1 MYNVDSNILEKY
13 ASDSREIFVRATFN
27 GTHKV
32 NGDYIKTFTVSDS
45 VSGSNDTLSLGN
57 ACSAKLELDMFMP
70 PTTGYTYTDAE
81 TGETTTYND
90 FVGLANAEIKLEVGV
105 EVDGEVKFTPIG
117 VFFIDSYESKNEFR
131 SVKITAFDGMLKID
145 NALGSSYTCSLSV
158 SNPTALDVL
167 KDILTQA
174 GISTA
179 YIGEAT
185 SGGSSWQAYPQTA
198 AGIKYSDAGEK
209 TNTNTSIGMNT
220 PFWISANA
228 NDIEFILVSDSQTF
242 PSAIKVLYF
251 SDENLT
257 NLLSV
262 NNYEVDTEFITDSG
276 LGWEVEVQ
284 TTTPVHS
291 ESIYVVFCADIPS
304 YSTSDLKLY
313 IGIDQNIPRVINYV
327 NSAVTIPNP
336 NTVDVSARTM
346 LGYMAGILGCNAK
359 FDRNGHFILKR
370 IGGNTEVDI
379 DRPQQYMDGFQKT
392 TADILTIG
400 YLTTGSDTNG
410 EGQGEVVSVGSGTF
424 GFNFE
429 NPYIP
434 LTVNMQP
441 DIVAN
446 TILDLYKNTAFL
458 SGSVKYRYDPSIDCG
473 DIVCVEG
480 NEGDYFKV
488 IVLGH
493 KISMTGGLSATVECI
508 INTDTAKEFVSTP
521 SSKKLT
527 SKFNDFIT
535 KYQDIV
541 KVLTSVSGGFVKEVR
556 DSSEKVRALAITQ
569 SDIEVE
575 WDETNNKVVVV
586 HSYDSSVPMWVWS
599 YGGLSFSN
607 NGGASYEVAI
617 NMRGEIYSNN
627 LVSARGTI
635 GSFTIDDASIT
646 YKGGLFTDYVPSSG
660 NGTAYRVFIQPAY
673 VDNTNA
679 AADTWVISTQKAT
692 VTNGS
697 IGRYTGTFVVHAD
710 GDVDTTGNMDIG
722 GILKINRYIQDMR
735 GYEVFATNNNYVFG
749 YGAYANGLPTYLEG
763 KSVNIT
769 VNGGI
774 DIRSTLTFNTIKWDG
789 VAMPTIESNSDLF
802 INVPKDKAIFLQ
814 APGGVYVYG
823 NNLQVRTDAIIDGNI
838 KANSTIICPKGLA
851 LNDDGYLDLHKSGN
865 VLTVGSGMGSITL
878 NAANDGIIKCTSD
891 FRLNFRAVSGSVP
904 LVVNTSGTVTAATSS
919 ERYKENV
926 TKKLNDDLNPDNLY
940 NLPIKQYNYKPEY
953 KDCELVSG
961 TQIGITAEDVDKYYP
976 NACIYNEN
984 GEPESWQDRI
994 MIPAMLKL
1002 IQEQKQ
1008 EIESLK
1014 QRLEKIEKEQG
1025 DYNA

>member
-1 MYNVDSNILEKY
+1 MYNVDSNILAKY

-45 VSGSNDTLSLGN
+45 VSGSNDNLSLGN

-70 PTTGYTYTDAE
+70 PATGYTYTDAE

-105 EVDGEVKFTPIG
+105 EVDGVVKFTPIG

-145 NALGSSYTCSLSV
+145 NALGSSYTCSLTAA
-158 SNPTALDVL
+158 NPTALNVL

-174 GISTA
+174 GISTD

-185 SGGSSWQAYPQTA
+185 SGGNSWQAYPQTS
-198 AGIKYSDAGEK
+198 AGIKYSDTGEK

-220 PFWISANA
+220 PFWISATA
-228 NDIEFILVSDSQTF
+228 SDIEFILVSDSQTF
-242 PSAIKVLYF
+242 PSTIKVLYF

-262 NNYEVDTEFITDSG
+262 NNYEVNTEFIFDAG
-276 LGWEVEVQ
+276 LGWQVDVQ
-284 TTTPVHS
+284 TTTPAHS
-291 ESIYVVFCADIPS
+291 KPIYVVFCADIPS
-304 YSTSDLKLY
+304 YSASDLELY
-313 IGIDQNIPRVINYV
+313 IGINQNIPRVTNYV
-327 NSAVTIPNP
+327 NPAVTIPNP

-359 FDRNGHFILKR
+359 FNRNGHFVLKR
-370 IGGNTEVDI
+370 IGGNTEIDI
-379 DRPQQYMDGFQKT
+379 NRPQQYMDGFQKT
-392 TADILTIG
+392 TTDILTIG

-410 EGQGEVVSVGSGTF
+410 EGQGEVVTVGSGTF

-434 LTVNMQP
+434 LTVNVQP
-441 DIVAN
+441 SIVAN
-446 TILDLYKNTAFL
+446 TILNLYKNTAFL

-473 DIVCVEG
+473 DIVYVEG

-493 KISMTGGLSATVECI
+493 KISMTGGLSATVECN
-508 INTDTAKEFVSTP
+508 INTATAKEFVSTP

-527 SKFNDFIT
+527 SKFNDFIA

-541 KVLTSVSGGFVKEVR
+541 KVLTSVSGGYVKEVR

-607 NGGASYEVAI
+607 NGGASYEVAT
-617 NMRGEIYSNN
+617 NMRGEIYANN

-635 GSFTIDDASIT
+635 GAFTIDDASIT
-646 YKGGLFTDYVPSSG
+646 YKGGLFTDYVPSG

-673 VDNTNA
+673 VDSSNA

-697 IGRYTGTFVVHAD
+697 VGAYTGTFIVHAN
-710 GDVDTTGNMDIG
+710 GDVDADGNMDIG
-722 GILKINRYIQDMR
+722 GILKINRYIQDMS
-735 GYEVFATNNNYVFG
+735 GYQVFGTNNNYVFG

-763 KSVNIT
+763 NNVYLRAASGNYAYFQQAGNTRLTFGRASFTMDGNTADRDFIESSGAFVVSANGGQNWLCLWGSRVYCANDTK
-769 VNGGI
+769 VNGDLDVGAI
-774 DIRSTLTFNTIKWDG
+774 TAGGDITTDTQLYVNGNLYTRHRPS
-789 VAMPTIESNSDLF
+789 SS
-802 INVPKDKAIFLQ
+802 
-814 APGGVYVYG
+814 APAYIGTNG
-823 NNLQVRTDAIIDGNI
+823 
-838 KANSTIICPKGLA
+838 
-851 LNDDGYLDLHKSGN
+851 
-865 VLTVGSGMGSITL
+865 VLTY
-878 NAANDGIIKCTSD
+878 A
-891 FRLNFRAVSGSVP
+891 
-904 LVVNTSGTVTAATSS
+904 SS
-919 ERYKENV
+919 SKRYKENIK
-926 TKKLNDDLNPDNLY
+926 TDIPNWLNPDNLY
-940 NLPIKQYNYKPEY
+940 NLPVLVYNYKDEF
-953 KDCELVSG
+953 KDIELVSG
-961 TQIGITAEDVDKYYP
+961 EQIGILAEDVEKYYP
-976 NACIYNEN
+976 NALIRNAD
-984 GEPESWQDRI
+984 GQAESWQDRI

-1002 IQEQKQ
+1002 IQEQKK
-1008 EIESLK
+1008 EIDTLK
-1014 QRLEKIEKEQG
+1014 QNQTDMENRISALEEIIKNLTKER
-1025 DYNA
+1025 

>member
-1 MYNVDSNILEKY
+1 MYNVDSNILAKY

-45 VSGSNDTLSLGN
+45 VSGSNDNLSLGN

-70 PTTGYTYTDAE
+70 PTTGYTYNDAE

-105 EVDGEVKFTPIG
+105 EVDGVVKFTPIG

-145 NALGSSYTCSLSV
+145 NALGSSYTCSLTV
-158 SNPTALDVL
+158 ANPTALNVL

-185 SGGSSWQAYPQTA
+185 SGGDSWQAYPQTS
-198 AGIKYSDAGEK
+198 AGVKYSDTGEK

-220 PFWISANA
+220 PFWISATA
-228 NDIEFILVSDSQTF
+228 SDIEFILVSDSQTF
-242 PSAIKVLYF
+242 PSTIKVLYF

-262 NNYEVDTEFITDSG
+262 NNYEVNTEFIFDAG
-276 LGWEVEVQ
+276 LGWQVDVQ
-284 TTTPVHS
+284 TTTPAHS
-291 ESIYVVFCADIPS
+291 KPIYVVFCADIPS
-304 YSTSDLKLY
+304 YSASDLELY
-313 IGIDQNIPRVINYV
+313 IGINQNIPRVTNYV
-327 NSAVTIPNP
+327 NPAVTIPNP

-359 FDRNGHFILKR
+359 FDRNGHFVLKR
-370 IGGNTEVDI
+370 IGGNTEIDI
-379 DRPQQYMDGFQKT
+379 NRPRQYMDGFQKT

-410 EGQGEVVSVGSGTF
+410 EGQGEVVTVGTGTF

-434 LTVNMQP
+434 LTVNVRP
-441 DIVAN
+441 NIVAN
-446 TILDLYKNTAFL
+446 TILNLYKNTAFL

-473 DIVCVEG
+473 DIVYVEG

-493 KISMTGGLSATVECI
+493 KISMTGGLSATVECN
-508 INTDTAKEFVSTP
+508 INTATAKEFVSTP

-527 SKFNDFIT
+527 SKFNDFIA

-541 KVLTSVSGGFVKEVR
+541 KVLTSVSGGYVKEVR

-617 NMRGEIYSNN
+617 NMRGEIYANN

-635 GSFTIDDASIT
+635 GAFTIDDASIT
-646 YKGGLFTDYVPSSG
+646 YKGGLFTDYVPSG

-673 VDNTNA
+673 VDSGNA
-679 AADTWVISTQKAT
+679 AADTWVISAQKAT
-692 VTNGS
+692 VTNGTV
-697 IGRYTGTFVVHAD
+697 GDWYYTFRVRAD
-710 GDVDTTGNMDIG
+710 GRVDIAGDVGCDSNLTVD
-722 GILKINRYIQDMR
+722 GILKINRYIQDMS
-735 GYEVFATNNNYVFG
+735 GYQVFGTNNNYVFG

-763 KSVNIT
+763 NNVYLRAASGNYAYFQQAGNTRLTFGRASFTMDGNTADRDFIESSGGFVVSANGGQNWLCLWGSRVYCANDTK
-769 VNGGI
+769 VNGNLECI
-774 DIRSTLTFNTIKWDG
+774 DISCG
-789 VAMPTIESNSDLF
+789 
-802 INVPKDKAIFLQ
+802 AIT
-814 APGGVYVYG
+814 A
-823 NNLQVRTDAIIDGNI
+823 T
-838 KANSTIICPKGLA
+838 
-851 LNDDGYLDLHKSGN
+851 
-865 VLTVGSGMGSITL
+865 
-878 NAANDGIIKCTSD
+878 
-891 FRLNFRAVSGSVP
+891 
-904 LVVNTSGTVTAATSS
+904 GTVKINYTASAACPVYMTKAGALYPYTSS
-919 ERYKENV
+919 RRYKENI
-926 TKKLNDDLNPDNLY
+926 KYKLDEDLDPEKLY
-940 NLPIKQYNYKPEY
+940 DLPIAQYNYKTEFADRSLAEG
-953 KDCELVSG
+953 K
-961 TQIGITAEDVDKYYP
+961 QIGIIAEDINEIYP
-976 NACIYNEN
+976 NAVIKN
-984 GEPESWQDRI
+984 GEGEVESWQS
-994 MIPAMLKL
+994 MILLPAMLKL
-1002 IQEQKQ
+1002 IQNQKQSIDDLEEKCEEQEQ
-1008 EIESLK
+1008 EIETLK
-1014 QRLEKIEKEQG
+1014 QNQANMESRISALEQIIENLTKE
-1025 DYNA
+1025 